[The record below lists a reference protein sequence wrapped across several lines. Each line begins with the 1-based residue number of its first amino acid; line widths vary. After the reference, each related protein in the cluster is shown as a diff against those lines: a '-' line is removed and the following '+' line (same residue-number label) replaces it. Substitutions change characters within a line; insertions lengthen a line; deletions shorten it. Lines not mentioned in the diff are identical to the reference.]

1 MQVIQ
6 DNFTDPVL
14 ERCSS
19 LQSCIRTNDIDLVG
33 DGSHL
38 TYFEMLGNFSFQNND
53 YDSACLMWNRIIR
66 ELHLPVSH
74 ITVHPTQ
81 QTHSLLWKG
90 LGYLVVEDDSCVWSN
105 GNIGGYCC
113 EVFCDDLEIGNLVNP
128 LEHSVD
134 VGFGFERLVQVLEGK
149 ERVDETSIFD
159 TSLPPILRDHIR
171 TLTSFNNASV
181 EPGSK
186 GPNSICRQLV
196 RRIIQ
201 YESPNLPSWLNVWIE
216 KEQKL
221 LEQKQSLLIKY
232 KDQFVNKPFEYWYQ
246 TYGLT
251 EEEITQYL
259 GSI

>member
-6 DNFTDPVL
+6 DNFTEPIL
-14 ERCSS
+14 ERYSS
-19 LQSCIRTNDIDLVG
+19 LQSCIRTNDIDFVG

-38 TYFEMLGNFSFQNND
+38 TYFEMLGNFSFQNYD
-53 YDSACLMWNRIIR
+53 YSYACLMWNRIIR

-81 QTHSLLWKG
+81 QAHSLLWKEM
-90 LGYLVVEDDSCVWSN
+90 GYFVVEDESCVWSN

-113 EVFCDDLEIGNLVNP
+113 EVFCDDLEVGNLVNP

-134 VGFGFERLVQVLEGK
+134 VGFGFERLVQVYEGK
-149 ERVDETSIFD
+149 ERVDDTSLFD
-159 TSLPPILRDHIR
+159 TSLPYILRDHLR
-171 TLTSFNNASV
+171 ALTSLYNTGIS
-181 EPGSK
+181 PGAK

-196 RRIIQ
+196 RRILPFQ
-201 YESPNLPSWLNVWIE
+201 YTLPNWLTVWIE
-216 KEQKL
+216 REKRL
-221 LEQKQSLLIKY
+221 IEQKQSLLIKY
-232 KDQFVNKPFEYWYQ
+232 ENQFVNKSFEYWYQ

-259 GSI
+259 SSI